1 MKKLIGILNLISV
14 VLIIYWNY
22 VVSTGAINGN
32 QMGKLSDNIN
42 SLFTPAGYAFSIWG
56 IIYTGLLI
64 NAFWY
69 LIQAFRNKYND
80 TLAQQGIW
88 LIVANVAS
96 GAWLWFWLNEQFLIS
111 VFCML
116 GILISLMV
124 AIVKLDMEKWDAPK
138 SIIGFVWWPIS
149 LYAGW
154 ITVATVTNIAAY
166 LKTENFSALFSE
178 EVWTIIMILITT
190 ILFLY
195 FLYTRFMREFNAVAV
210 WALIA
215 IAVEQWEAFQAI
227 SYTAISCA
235 IIITILSIIQGF
247 KYRKSNPFYPD
258 FLKK

>member
-1 MKKLIGILNLISV
+1 MKKFFAIVNLLSLAAIV
-14 VLIIYWNY
+14 YWNY
-22 VVSTGAINGN
+22 YISTGAINGN
-32 QMGKLSDNIN
+32 QMGKLSDEIN

-56 IIYTGLLI
+56 IIYLSLFI
-64 NAFWY
+64 NAIWY
-69 LIQAFRNKYND
+69 LIQAFKNKYSE
-80 TLAQQGIW
+80 TLRQQGMW
-88 LIVANVAS
+88 LIVANAAS
-96 GAWLWFWLNEQFLIS
+96 GAWLWYWLNEQFLIS

-124 AIVKLDMEKWDAPK
+124 AIIKLDMEKWDAPK

-178 EVWTIIMILITT
+178 EVWTIIMILITA

-247 KYRKSNPFYPD
+247 KYKKTNPFYPD